1 MLLLFI
7 YVMFSFLIEGFMS
20 NIFVSTLT
28 YISYFTTVYTI
39 ISLVIV
45 YPYFYNKKKY
55 YILLVI
61 FGLLFDSLYTSTF
74 IVNICIFLVIG
85 FVIHILNNVLSE
97 NVFTANIISI
107 VSIICYHVLS
117 FVILS
122 IVGYADYSFLLLG
135 RIIVHSMLM
144 TIIYTSISYFVI
156 RFLFNR
162 FDLKEVK

>member
-55 YILLVI
+55 YIFLVI

>member
-55 YILLVI
+55 YIFLVI

-122 IVGYADYSFLLLG
+122 IAGYADYSFLLLG